1 MGGVEGGAAGTAC
14 GAGSYTHR
22 VAMPKATEENRPEKI
37 GLALRGLREI
47 LLGRPRA
54 RESVE
59 AAGSASLAVFGPVPK
74 TAAGKRGRDLGTFL
88 REVLLFEELGD
99 ADLERLA
106 QIAHERNYRDGEYI
120 YEQGRPG
127 VALFVVRSGLVEI
140 IRRKANGED
149 LVLAVLE
156 PPASFEELAAM
167 GCDVVRW
174 SSARA
179 RGPVSVVAL
188 GRPDLD
194 LLSRTQPVL
203 ANKLLRKLAEI
214 TARRLQLLV
223 ETQFL
228 AQRDQDSTDGIEKQ
242 PPERV

>member
-1 MGGVEGGAAGTAC
+1 
-14 GAGSYTHR
+14 
-22 VAMPKATEENRPEKI
+22 MPKTPGEVRPAKV
-37 GLALRGLREI
+37 GLALRGLRQI
-47 LLGRPRA
+47 LLRMPGDK
-54 RESVE
+54 ESVD
-59 AAGSASLAVFGPVPK
+59 AAGSASRALIGPVPQV
-74 TAAGKRGRDLGTFL
+74 AAGKKGRDLATFL
-88 REVLLFEELGD
+88 KEVLLFEELGG
-99 ADLERLA
+99 ADLKRLA

-140 IRRKANGED
+140 IRRKPNGEE
-149 LVLAVLE
+149 LALAVLE
-156 PPASFEELAAM
+156 PPASIEELAAM
-167 GCDVVRW
+167 GGDVVRW

-223 ETQFL
+223 EAQFL
-228 AQRDQDSTDGIEKQ
+228 AQPDPEPNDGVDKQ
-242 PPERV
+242 APEHS

>member
-1 MGGVEGGAAGTAC
+1 
-14 GAGSYTHR
+14 
-22 VAMPKATEENRPEKI
+22 MPKTPEEARPAKI
-37 GLALRGLREI
+37 GLALRGLRE
-47 LLGRPRA
+47 LLLPKP
-54 RESVE
+54 EDKDSVD
-59 AAGSASLAVFGPVPK
+59 AAGSAALAVFGPVPQ
-74 TAAGKRGRDLGTFL
+74 TVAGKRGRDLVAFL
-88 REVLLFEELGD
+88 KQAPLFEELGD
-99 ADLERLA
+99 ADLKRLA
-106 QIAHERNYRDGEYI
+106 QIAHERSYRDGESI

-140 IRRKANGED
+140 MRRKADGGD
-149 LVLAVLE
+149 LVLALLE

-179 RGPVSVVAL
+179 RGPVTLVAL

-194 LLSRTQPVL
+194 ALSRTMPVL

-223 ETQFL
+223 E
-228 AQRDQDSTDGIEKQ
+228 AQLLSPHDQDPKDGPEKQ
-242 PPERV
+242 SPERG

>member
-1 MGGVEGGAAGTAC
+1 
-14 GAGSYTHR
+14 
-22 VAMPKATEENRPEKI
+22 MPKTPEEARPAKI
-37 GLALRGLREI
+37 GLALRGLRE
-47 LLGRPRA
+47 LLVPKP
-54 RESVE
+54 EDKDSVD
-59 AAGSASLAVFGPVPK
+59 AASPASLAVFGPVPQ
-74 TAAGKRGRDLGTFL
+74 TVAGKRGRDLVAFL
-88 REVLLFEELGD
+88 KQAPLFEELGD
-99 ADLERLA
+99 ADLKRLA
-106 QIAHERNYRDGEYI
+106 QIAHERSYRDGEYI

-140 IRRKANGED
+140 MRRKADGGE
-149 LVLAVLE
+149 LVLALLE

-179 RGPVSVVAL
+179 RGPATLVAL

-194 LLSRTQPVL
+194 ALSRTMPVL

-223 ETQFL
+223 ETQL
-228 AQRDQDSTDGIEKQ
+228 LSQHDQDPKDGPEKQ
-242 PPERV
+242 SSERG